1 MSNDK
6 NVKIVFTP
14 EQKTQLEKSTGK
26 SFEAIELTVEELEQ
40 RIAPK
45 TWAPPV

>member
-26 SFEAIELTVEELEQ
+26 AFEAIELSMEELEQ

-45 TWAPPV
+45 TFTV